1 MRVPPLPKL
10 LIKLAIVTLELHELH
25 SCILA
30 YAFFA
35 LKFVST
41 MHNVFLCIKVL
52 LCCLQMF
59 CVFVFKVHNFKCCG
73 FKGLGVL
80 MIQSWLHTL

>member
-1 MRVPPLPKL
+1 MRVPPLPTL
-10 LIKLAIVTLELHELH
+10 LIKLVIVTLELHELH

-52 LCCLQMF
+52 LCCLQIF
-59 CVFVFKVHNFKCCG
+59 CVFVFKVHNFNVVGLKALG
-73 FKGLGVL
+73 F
-80 MIQSWLHTL
+80 

>member
-1 MRVPPLPKL
+1 MRVPPLPTL
-10 LIKLAIVTLELHELH
+10 LIKLVIVTLELHELH

-35 LKFVST
+35 LEFVST

-52 LCCLQMF
+52 LCCLQIF
-59 CVFVFKVHNFKCCG
+59 CVFVFKVYNFNVVGLKALG
-73 FKGLGVL
+73 F
-80 MIQSWLHTL
+80 

>member
-1 MRVPPLPKL
+1 MRVPPLPRL
-10 LIKLAIVTLELHELH
+10 LIKFAIVTLELHELH

-35 LKFVST
+35 LKFVSP

-52 LCCLQMF
+52 LCCLQIF
-59 CVFVFKVHNFKCCG
+59 CVFVFKVHNFNVVGLKALG
-73 FKGLGVL
+73 F
-80 MIQSWLHTL
+80 

>member
-1 MRVPPLPKL
+1 MRVPPLPTL

-52 LCCLQMF
+52 LCCLQIL
-59 CVFVFKVHNFKCCG
+59 CVFVFKVHNFNVVGLKALG
-73 FKGLGVL
+73 F
-80 MIQSWLHTL
+80 

>member
-1 MRVPPLPKL
+1 MVRNLNYESSTPSHIAYK
-10 LIKLAIVTLELHELH
+10 ACNCGFGASWEN

-52 LCCLQMF
+52 LCCLQIF
-59 CVFVFKVHNFKCCG
+59 CVFVFKVHNFNVVGLKALG
-73 FKGLGVL
+73 F
-80 MIQSWLHTL
+80 

>member
-1 MRVPPLPKL
+1 MRVPPLPTL

-25 SCILA
+25 SGILA

-41 MHNVFLCIKVL
+41 MHNIFLCIKVL
-52 LCCLQMF
+52 LCCLQIF
-59 CVFVFKVHNFKCCG
+59 CVFVFKVHNFNVVGLKALG
-73 FKGLGVL
+73 F
-80 MIQSWLHTL
+80 

>member
-10 LIKLAIVTLELHELH
+10 RIKLAIVTLELHELQ

-52 LCCLQMF
+52 LCYLQIF
-59 CVFVFKVHNFKCCG
+59 CVLVFKVHNFNVVGLKALG
-73 FKGLGVL
+73 F
-80 MIQSWLHTL
+80 